1 MTTGLGRRA
10 SGMASLV
17 GRSIM
22 DTSVRA
28 GAHLPETG
36 KAGC

>member
-1 MTTGLGRRA
+1 MTIARRA
-10 SGMASLV
+10 SGMASHV

-22 DTSVRA
+22 DISFRA

>member
-1 MTTGLGRRA
+1 MTAGLGQRGPGKA
-10 SGMASLV
+10 SRV

-22 DTSVRA
+22 DISVRA